1 MPEVPV
7 PDLVKMQLLIVCL
20 RSHSYTEQE
29 DDDGEDGETVRITL
43 TAINREIVFPKV
55 RRDMPAWSEL
65 TSTQKSF
72 YMTEGMSL
80 LDRFNLQHDEGLPV
94 KDGCLH
100 EALAPWGWIP
110 GDDLIV
116 AGLKSYEDLESK
128 NV

>member
-1 MPEVPV
+1 MSATSV
-7 PDLVKMQLLIVCL
+7 PDLVQIQLLIACL
-20 RSHSYTEQE
+20 RSQGYAES
-29 DDDGEDGETVRITL
+29 DDDQESVTITL
-43 TAINREIVFPKV
+43 SAINREIVFPKV
-55 RRDMPAWSEL
+55 QRDMPAWNEL
-65 TSTQKSF
+65 TSTQRSF
-72 YMTEGMSL
+72 YMAEGMAL

-94 KDGCLH
+94 KDGRLH